1 MGVFCVPAVGE
12 VITGA
17 PGPVVST
24 TTSTAAERGPVLS
37 PASVALAVKL

>member
-1 MGVFCVPAVGE
+1 M
-12 VITGA
+12 TGA

-24 TTSTAAERGPVLS
+24 THFDSLKPGPVLP